1 MFDSLLVPCLPK
13 PAMCAHTSESTS
25 SRVLSIKEPS
35 LPDLHQAHIGP
46 DQSVLASE
54 RPDGHKRLPGSER
67 KAQITQ
73 ATLRL
78 AAEHGLHGVSMSR
91 IAAAVGISNA
101 ALYRHFNS
109 RDDILIAAYDLL
121 DERVH
126 RWIES
131 CEAPTAMQ
139 RLRGLCESHASLFSV
154 DVEGFNAPMFQ
165 FIVWI
170 PRDRVR
176 EHVDICHRAV
186 LDAFV
191 EILEQGK
198 AQGVVRADLDSE
210 LAVSELYAWIW
221 WEDLSYLAGLDSES
235 TRKRSAEMY
244 GRLLRDIAPA
254 SV

>member
-1 MFDSLLVPCLPK
+1 LPEAADGHGSPGVAVP
-13 PAMCAHTSESTS
+13 AVTRAE
-25 SRVLSIKEPS
+25 V
-35 LPDLHQAHIGP
+35 
-46 DQSVLASE
+46 
-54 RPDGHKRLPGSER
+54 HKRLPGSER
-67 KAQITQ
+67 KAQIAN
-73 ATLRL
+73 ATLLL
-78 AAEHGLHGVSMSR
+78 AAEYGLHGVSMSR

-131 CEAPTAMQ
+131 SAGASAMS
-139 RLRGLCESHASLFSV
+139 RLRQLCASHASVFSV
-154 DVEGFNAPMFQ
+154 DIGSFNAPMFQ

-176 EHVDICHRAV
+176 EHVDKRHRAV

-191 EILEQGK
+191 RILEEGK
-198 AQGVVRADLDSE
+198 AQGDVRKDIDSE
-210 LAVSELYAWIW
+210 LTISELYAWIW
-221 WEDLSYLAGLDSES
+221 WEDLSYLAGLDPDS

-244 GRLLRDIAPA
+244 GRLLRDIAA
-254 SV
+254 

>member
-1 MFDSLLVPCLPK
+1 MPVVTR
-13 PAMCAHTSESTS
+13 AE
-25 SRVLSIKEPS
+25 V
-35 LPDLHQAHIGP
+35 
-46 DQSVLASE
+46 
-54 RPDGHKRLPGSER
+54 HKRLPGSER
-67 KAQITQ
+67 KAQIAN
-73 ATLRL
+73 ATLLL
-78 AAEHGLHGVSMSR
+78 AAEYGLHGVSMSR

-131 CEAPTAMQ
+131 SAGPSAMS
-139 RLRGLCESHASLFSV
+139 RLRRLCESHASVFSV
-154 DVEGFNAPMFQ
+154 DIESFNAPMFQ

-176 EHVDICHRAV
+176 EHVDKRHRAV

-191 EILEQGK
+191 RILEGGK
-198 AQGVVRADLDSE
+198 AQGDVRKDIDSE
-210 LAVSELYAWIW
+210 LTISELYAWIW
-221 WEDLSYLAGLDSES
+221 WEDLSYLAGLDPDS

-244 GRLLRDIAPA
+244 GRLLRDIAA
-254 SV
+254 